1 MSGHVMRSVVVS
13 IASTASKRGVETYTI
28 NEILT
33 TQGRWTVFAS
43 GTAPQGAL
51 PGGVHREYY
60 FGEFDLKEV
69 KSWAP
74 SQLDSLLR
82 VTREVMNVRF

>member
-13 IASTASKRGVETYTI
+13 IAGTASKRGVETYTI

-43 GTAPQGAL
+43 GTAAQGGPARGMSTGNIIL
-51 PGGVHREYY
+51 EN
-60 FGEFDLKEV
+60 L
-69 KSWAP
+69 
-74 SQLDSLLR
+74 
-82 VTREVMNVRF
+82 T